1 MDPADDVATGTLDTI
16 LAALDEADTALR
28 DIYRKLADDPD
39 QADEHEPQRAELHAR
54 RLQLAQRVGLAV
66 LARER
71 AARASC
77 PESPPSD
84 TEVKVPT
91 AVDEQSAPSDP
102 APESE
107 RSEAPRADRASD
119 TDVAQW
125 KDSVRSTGLGAG
137 IRLAPSEATVWPL
150 VLHDLMGIVGP
161 PRDLKASVEA
171 IEEAES
177 LDAVATEERRQ
188 LWTRLPKPTQ
198 QLWLSMLVART
209 RALRDHAPE
218 TPQVTA
224 LVKVVIARYPAWA
237 KAFNPGHV
245 NGLQVKHAPIRDS
258 WSQDGRDHWSA
269 LSDLLGDQPAIRSTV
284 TARKK
289 ARRTEHHDED
299 SSELDPAWR
308 LLPLVRGR
316 KAIVVG
322 GDPREPNRQRL
333 EHALQLASLEWPAI
347 DGPRK
352 VESIVGRIRKGT
364 YGLLLVLQPFVAH
377 ATSEPIIDAAK
388 SGGTPWALADGY
400 GIAAVKLALERFL
413 GGPRS
418 GVSLPD
424 DERGAGDA
432 LLDAGTGARS
442 ERR

>member
-77 PESPPSD
+77 PESPPAD

-161 PRDLKASVEA
+161 PRDPKASIEA
-171 IEEAES
+171 IEEAEA
-177 LDAVATEERRQ
+177 LDAVATDERRQ

-198 QLWLSMLVART
+198 QLWLYAERRVT
-209 RALRDHAPE
+209 RCRPALR
-218 TPQVTA
+218 T
-224 LVKVVIARYPAWA
+224 
-237 KAFNPGHV
+237 
-245 NGLQVKHAPIRDS
+245 
-258 WSQDGRDHWSA
+258 
-269 LSDLLGDQPAIRSTV
+269 
-284 TARKK
+284 
-289 ARRTEHHDED
+289 
-299 SSELDPAWR
+299 
-308 LLPLVRGR
+308 
-316 KAIVVG
+316 
-322 GDPREPNRQRL
+322 
-333 EHALQLASLEWPAI
+333 
-347 DGPRK
+347 
-352 VESIVGRIRKGT
+352 
-364 YGLLLVLQPFVAH
+364 
-377 ATSEPIIDAAK
+377 
-388 SGGTPWALADGY
+388 
-400 GIAAVKLALERFL
+400 
-413 GGPRS
+413 
-418 GVSLPD
+418 
-424 DERGAGDA
+424 
-432 LLDAGTGARS
+432 
-442 ERR
+442 